1 MKKSVTTVS
10 RREFLVGAGACV
22 ASAAWA
28 VPGGAGTADF
38 PGGRPVTM
46 VLHASAG
53 GGFDV
58 GVRALQPYL
67 EAALGSRLVV
77 THQPASAGLVMLT
90 QMSKAKPDGYTVGSI
105 YLPGFNAMWLDSR
118 RQPTFKRKD
127 FKFVAGHVWDPCSII
142 VKPGAPWTAFPEFVK
157 DAKAKPGALS
167 IGLGGIVSDDHL
179 FLLDIMAKTGTDIK
193 LVHFDASAPA
203 ITAFLGGH
211 VQGLCVNEAEAG
223 PLVKRGDA
231 RFLALGHTRRSK
243 YFPDVPILREQGI
256 DVTGSA
262 IRGFLVPAEVPQPIF
277 DVLATAFK
285 DAITNPE
292 HVKKMDG
299 MGFPVAYLSPQEF
312 TETVLREDAKVTMLA
327 KQFKLFDPL
336 PQD

>member
-10 RREFLVGAGACV
+10 RREFLVGATAC
-22 ASAAWA
+22 AATAAWA
-28 VPGGAGTADF
+28 IPGRAAAADF
-38 PGGRPVTM
+38 PAGRPVTM

-67 EAALGSRLVV
+67 EETLGSRLVV
-77 THQPASAGLVMLT
+77 THQPAAAGLVMLT
-90 QMSKAKPDGYTVGSI
+90 QMSKTKPDGYTIGSI
-105 YLPGFNAMWLDSR
+105 YLPGFNAMWLDPR

-127 FKFVAGHVWDPCSII
+127 FKFLAGHVWDPCSII
-142 VKPGAPWTAFPEFVK
+142 VRPGAPWKAFPEFVK
-157 DAKAKPGALS
+157 EAKGKPGELS
-167 IGLGGIVSDDHL
+167 VGLGGIVSDDHL
-179 FLLDIMAKTGTDIK
+179 FLLDIMSKTGTDIK

-211 VQGLCVNEAEAG
+211 VQGLAVNEAEAG

-231 RFLALGHTRRSK
+231 RFLALAHTRRSK
-243 YFPDVPILREQGI
+243 YFPDVPILKEQGI
-256 DVTGSA
+256 DVTASA
-262 IRGFLVPAEVPQPIF
+262 IRGFLAPAGVPQPIF
-277 DVLATAFK
+277 DVLAKALK
-285 DAITNPE
+285 GAITNPE
-292 HVKKMDG
+292 HVKKMDA
-299 MGFPVAYLSPQEF
+299 MGFPVAYQSPEEF
-312 TETVLREDAKVTMLA
+312 TETVLKEDTKVAMLA

>member
-1 MKKSVTTVS
+1 MKQSITRVS
-10 RREFLVGAGACV
+10 RREFLAGAAAC
-22 ASAAWA
+22 AATAAWA
-28 VPGGAGTADF
+28 APGRAATNF

-58 GVRALQPYL
+58 GVRALQPFL
-67 EAALGSRLVV
+67 EETLGARLVV

-90 QMSKAKPDGYTVGSI
+90 QMSKARPDGYTMGSI
-105 YLPGFNAMWLDSR
+105 YLPGFNAMWLDPR

-127 FKFVAGHVWDPCSII
+127 FKFLAGHVWDPCSII
-142 VKPGAPWTAFPEFVK
+142 VKPGAPWKAFPEFVK
-157 DAKAKPGALS
+157 DAQAKPGELS

-203 ITAFLGGH
+203 VTAFLGGH

-231 RFLALGHTRRSK
+231 RFLALAHSQRSK
-243 YFPDVPILREQGI
+243 YFPDVPVLREQGI
-256 DVTGSA
+256 DVVASA
-262 IRGFLVPAEVPQPIF
+262 VRGFLVPAGVPQPIF
-277 DVLATAFK
+277 DVLAKALK
-285 DAITNPE
+285 EAITNPE
-292 HVKKMDG
+292 HVKKMDA
-299 MGFPVAYLSPQEF
+299 MGFPVAYLSPEEF
-312 TETVLREDAKVTMLA
+312 TEAVLKEDARVAMLA
-327 KQFKLFDPL
+327 KRFKLFDPL